1 MFTLWHCTEADLI
14 LQLQLA
20 NNQSQGQTLAA
31 SVYNHPVQNWQCNAV
46 IQAGNCLCPVIFYMV
61 SYIMFVIIILEA
73 PLRTT
78 LRGKKKTKQQPPHI
92 CLFVVYTFSPSPW
105 EEKVVRVFHFGITS
119 SCFYFCVCVY
129 IYLYRGRRNF
139 LSFLQC

>member
-14 LQLQLA
+14 LQLLQLA

-61 SYIMFVIIILEA
+61 SYIMFAIIILEA

-78 LRGKKKTKQQPPHI
+78 LRGKKKKPAVSPH
-92 CLFVVYTFSPSPW
+92 
-105 EEKVVRVFHFGITS
+105 
-119 SCFYFCVCVY
+119 
-129 IYLYRGRRNF
+129 
-139 LSFLQC
+139 LSFCCLYIQSLPMRSKSCKSVSFWYYFLLFLFLCLCLYLFIQRQKKFS

>member
-14 LQLQLA
+14 LQLLQLA

-61 SYIMFVIIILEA
+61 SYIMFAIIILEA

-78 LRGKKKTKQQPPHI
+78 LRGKKKTTAVSPH
-92 CLFVVYTFSPSPW
+92 
-105 EEKVVRVFHFGITS
+105 
-119 SCFYFCVCVY
+119 
-129 IYLYRGRRNF
+129 
-139 LSFLQC
+139 LSFCCLYIQSLPMRSKSCKSVSFWYYFLLFLFLCLCLYLFIQRQKKFS